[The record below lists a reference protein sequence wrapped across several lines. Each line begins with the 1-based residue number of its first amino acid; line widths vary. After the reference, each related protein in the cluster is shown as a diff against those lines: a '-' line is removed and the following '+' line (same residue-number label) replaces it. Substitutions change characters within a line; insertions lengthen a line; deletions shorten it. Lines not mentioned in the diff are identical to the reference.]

1 VKIIVLIKVILK
13 IMDFSIAIKNANLM
27 RKRHG
32 ELIHRTEKLKL
43 IGNATL
49 IVDWENLNQKVF
61 AE

>member
-1 VKIIVLIKVILK
+1 MI
-13 IMDFSIAIKNANLM
+13 FSIAIKNANLVR
-27 RKRHG
+27 RKHG
-32 ELIHRTEKLKL
+32 GLRRRTEKSKL

>member
-1 VKIIVLIKVILK
+1 
-13 IMDFSIAIKNANLM
+13 MDFSIAIKNANLM

>member
-1 VKIIVLIKVILK
+1 
-13 IMDFSIAIKNANLM
+13 MDFSIAKKNANLM
-27 RKRHG
+27 RGMHG
-32 ELIHRTEKLKL
+32 RLRRRTENLKL